1 LKYQELG
8 HNTVWFNHFA
18 DSNIHTQYLGYDDYP
33 PVRSTRGHN
42 GSLFMSHLE
51 HIIKGKFINK
61 NGMIG
66 AEYGSFLSNGK
77 ITLQNSRF
85 KEITRRLFEGASC
98 DTLVLADR
106 ISKEDIV
113 VAEEYGIPYI
123 IGIREN
129 IGIGKAFNRL
139 FEEAKYDKV
148 MILENDWVL
157 IEDKATTER
166 VIKET
171 IAALDGIIHFAR
183 LRHVKNPGDPLYTRQ
198 FAGREMDSPEHL
210 LDSIHWLEDD
220 LKYEYPDKIGEVN
233 GFLFTDSEF
242 GNHTNNPFMCTKEFY
257 KTHIQPYT
265 GEGLELEG
273 KIREYWQKAH
283 HVVAHNKTGLFTHFR
298 IDR

>member
-1 LKYQELG
+1 MENFSIGILTWK
-8 HNTVWFNHFA
+8 
-18 DSNIHTQYLGYDDYP
+18 
-33 PVRSTRGHN
+33 
-42 GSLFMSHLE
+42 SHLTLKNTLE
-51 HIIKGKFINK
+51 SYRK
-61 NGMIG
+61 NG
-66 AEYGSFLSNGK
+66 LLQLTDD
-77 ITLQNSRF
+77 ITVFAQ
-85 KEITRRLFEGASC
+85 
-98 DTLVLADR
+98 DV
-106 ISKEDIV
+106 SKEDIV

-139 FEEAKYDKV
+139 FEDAKYDKV

-171 IAALDGIIHFAR
+171 IAALDGIVHFAR
-183 LRHVKNPGDPLYTRQ
+183 LRHVKRPGDPLYTRQ

-220 LKYEYPDKIGEVN
+220 LKFGYPDKIGEVD

-283 HVVAHNKTGLFTHFR
+283 HVVAHSKTGLFTHFR

>member
-1 LKYQELG
+1 MENFSIGILTWKSPLTLK
-8 HNTVWFNHFA
+8 NT
-18 DSNIHTQYLGYDDYP
+18 
-33 PVRSTRGHN
+33 
-42 GSLFMSHLE
+42 LE
-51 HIIKGKFINK
+51 SYRK
-61 NGMIG
+61 NG
-66 AEYGSFLSNGK
+66 LLQLTDD
-77 ITLQNSRF
+77 ITVFAQ
-85 KEITRRLFEGASC
+85 
-98 DTLVLADR
+98 DV
-106 ISKEDIV
+106 SKEDIV

-220 LKYEYPDKIGEVN
+220 LKYEYPDKIGEVD

-273 KIREYWQKAH
+273 KTINVDLKKFEEKFRC
-283 HVVAHNKTGLFTHFR
+283 KT
-298 IDR
+298 